1 MDKASLAAI
10 EKILKNLATEKV
22 EASTQTEILLDG
34 FERVIY
40 AIPPVSGKRVRTEVL
55 NVKTPSSTNVKTPS
69 SHYSWKSEE
78 LTPISVRRTDSDS
91 SIVIEHKGHT
101 VLAKMHYKGQ
111 KHWWKPK
118 YRIKNSGESWDEA
131 NNRCELPIMSSREK
145 ISEMLKNETEWR
157 DEYNDLTTLQL
168 FCLLKRQSPGCVFSG
183 LEEVLE

>member
-40 AIPPVSGKRVRTEVL
+40 AIPPVTGKRVRTEVPA
-55 NVKTPSSTNVKTPS
+55 VKTPAST
-69 SHYSWKSEE
+69 YSWKSEE
-78 LTPISVRRTDSDS
+78 LTPISIRRSDSDS

-101 VLAKMHYKGQ
+101 VLAKVHHKGH

-118 YRIKNSGESWDEA
+118 YRIKNCDETWEDA

-145 ISEMLKNETEWR
+145 ISQMIREESEWR
-157 DEYNDLTTLQL
+157 DEYNDMTTIQL
-168 FCLLKRQSPGCVFSG
+168 FTILKRQSPGCVFSG
-183 LEEVLE
+183 LEEA

>member
-1 MDKASLAAI
+1 MDPTSLATI
-10 EKILKNLATEKV
+10 ERILKNLATEKK
-22 EASTQTEILLDG
+22 EASTQTELCLDG
-34 FERVIY
+34 HEKIIY
-40 AIPPVSGKRVRTEVL
+40 AIPPVTGKRPRIEEVE
-55 NVKTPSSTNVKTPS
+55 VASSIAAKTPASS
-69 SHYSWKSEE
+69 YSWKSNE
-78 LTPISVRRTDSDS
+78 LTPVSTIRRTNSES
-91 SIVIEHKGHT
+91 SIVLVHKGHT
-101 VLAKMHYKGQ
+101 VLAKMHHRGH

>member
-1 MDKASLAAI
+1 MDKTSLAAI

-22 EASTQTEILLDG
+22 EASTQTEILLNG

-40 AIPPVSGKRVRTEVL
+40 AIPPVTGKRIRTEEPA
-55 NVKTPSSTNVKTPS
+55 VKTPSSS
-69 SHYSWKSEE
+69 YSWKSDE
-78 LTPISVRRTDSDS
+78 LTPVAIRRTDSDS
-91 SIVIEHKGHT
+91 SIVLEHKGHT
-101 VLAKMHYKGQ
+101 VLAKMHHKGH

-145 ISEMLKNETEWR
+145 ISQMLREETEWR
-157 DEYNDLTTLQL
+157 DEYNALTTLQL

-183 LEEVLE
+183 LEEALI